1 MSIDSTKSIQE
12 NYTKYAKYFED
23 TSSSMASPDTFYKLL
38 LSEMTNQDPLEPT
51 SNSEFVSQ
59 MASFTS
65 LQHQTDALYYQQ
77 ANYATGLAGKTVT
90 IASDTGT
97 GLAVDTGV
105 VTAVDLSDENNF
117 VVTVNGKQYS
127 VKNVMAVNET
137 VQQNSPL
144 STDGA
149 YATSL
154 IGKSV
159 TASTRD
165 ASGASVIEK
174 GVVDSIEIE
183 NGVFRA
189 IINGFAYPVDSI
201 VKVDKPE
208 EQAKVEAPG
217 TLDEFIPEGIE
228 DTSDSSDIAMMYG
241 QGAYAI
247 ALIEKTV
254 TVEITDD
261 VGVTYYR
268 KGMVESVKITD
279 GVYTVTIADEDY
291 PLDAIIMVEGA
302 PNQPSGG
309 YYDGPSG
316 DISDGIVSG
325 GEGTETP
332 DDVTGDITEPT
343 PDENVTETIPD
354 ETVTGTIP
362 EEPTQTNDDTDL
374 LDLFS

>member
-23 TSSSMASPDTFYKLL
+23 SSSSMTSADTFYKLL

-97 GLAVDTGV
+97 GLAVETGV

-127 VKNVMAVNET
+127 IKNVMAVNDT
-137 VQQNSPL
+137 VAPTQTAVTSIN
-144 STDGA
+144 TDGA

-154 IGKSV
+154 IGKTV
-159 TASTRD
+159 TANTKNS
-165 ASGASVIEK
+165 AGVSVIEK
-174 GVVDSIEIE
+174 GVVESIEIE

-189 IINGFAYPVDSI
+189 IINGLA
-201 VKVDKPE
+201 
-208 EQAKVEAPG
+208 
-217 TLDEFIPEGIE
+217 
-228 DTSDSSDIAMMYG
+228 
-241 QGAYAI
+241 
-247 ALIEKTV
+247 
-254 TVEITDD
+254 
-261 VGVTYYR
+261 
-268 KGMVESVKITD
+268 
-279 GVYTVTIADEDY
+279 Y
-291 PLDAIIMVEGA
+291 PLDAIVKVQ
-302 PNQPSGG
+302 N
-309 YYDGPSG
+309 
-316 DISDGIVSG
+316 
-325 GEGTETP
+325 T
-332 DDVTGDITEPT
+332 PT
-343 PDENVTETIPD
+343 PTQQTQQTTQQTQKVEEIEDELADIEDLVDDEERVETTLVQTEQTD
-354 ETVTGTIP
+354 ET
-362 EEPTQTNDDTDL
+362 EDL